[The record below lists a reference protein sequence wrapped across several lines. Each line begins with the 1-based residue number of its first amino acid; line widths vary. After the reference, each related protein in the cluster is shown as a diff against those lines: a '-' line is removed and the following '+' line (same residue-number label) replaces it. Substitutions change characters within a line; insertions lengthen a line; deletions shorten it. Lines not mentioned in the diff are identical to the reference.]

1 MSIYENIWV
10 LVSVLLIVII
20 LSTDPKSSTGNTGN
34 NNIAQMFSS
43 TTESRKFA
51 RTFSWLLII
60 AFYIL
65 TLITNYLN

>member
-34 NNIAQMFSS
+34 NIAQMFSS

-65 TLITNYLN
+65 TFITNYLN